1 MKRLL
6 GLCVSSACVRAV
18 LVERGTVEWAG
29 KAEYAGAEDLA
40 EVLAHLAGEAGAPV
54 RRARI
59 VFERDVVQLRTVTPV
74 PPLKAEALRR
84 YVALEAPR
92 IFRKNGVPLVTD
104 GLVVDSGHGTSVL
117 WAGAVPEPLVDA
129 ALEGCEQ
136 AGLVVE
142 TVGPAADVLPYS
154 LAMPPV
160 LGDMTFPNGG
170 TTEALS
176 VGPAGTWRSR
186 YFSGSE
192 PRDIEWSPALARL
205 GADAAPFA
213 PAYAATV
220 APPRLDLS
228 PPSVGATRRSTGRRR
243 RVRLAA
249 VGVGLWLLAGGLS
262 ALRLAVTVRTV
273 RLELAANAAAVDT
286 ALSLRRDLDA
296 ATATLATI
304 TTAQRV
310 RSREVALL
318 AVLTTALDDST
329 YLVALQ
335 TGGDGTV
342 RLVGY
347 APAATRVLADL
358 DRAPMLRAAKLEGPV
373 TREAPPGRPEMDRF
387 SIVVQRVGAP

>member
-6 GLCVSSACVRAV
+6 GLCVSSAWVRAV
-18 LVERGTVEWAG
+18 LVEGGTVEWAG

-117 WAGAVPEPLVDA
+117 WAGAVTQPLVEA
-129 ALEGCEQ
+129 AFKGCEQ

-142 TVGPAADVLPYS
+142 AVGPAADVLPHS
-154 LAMPPV
+154 LAMPPA
-160 LGDMTFPNGG
+160 LGDVTFPNGA
-170 TTEALS
+170 TTEVVS
-176 VGPAGTWRSR
+176 VGVAGTWRSR
-186 YFSGSE
+186 YCSGSE

-205 GADAAPFA
+205 GADAGPLA
-213 PAYAATV
+213 PAYAVTV
-220 APPRLDLS
+220 ALPRLDLS
-228 PPSVGATRRSTGRRR
+228 PPSVGATRRRTARCRRI
-243 RVRLAA
+243 RLAA
-249 VGVGLWLLAGGLS
+249 LGVGLWLIAGGLY
-262 ALRLAVTVRTV
+262 ALRLAVAARTV
-273 RLELAANAAAVDT
+273 RLELGASAAAVDS

-296 ATATLATI
+296 ATATLGTI
-304 TTAQRV
+304 ATAQRM

-318 AVLTTALDDST
+318 AVLTTALGDST

-335 TGGDGTV
+335 TAADGSV

-358 DRAPMLRAAKLEGPV
+358 DRAPVLRAARLEGPV
-373 TREAPPGRPEMDRF
+373 TREAPPGRSEMDHF
-387 SIVVQRVGAP
+387 SIVAHRVGTP